1 MTQAG
6 PLRWRTGEGW
16 LIVAGGGQRHGDLS
30 GEIAAAALIW
40 ADLDRPMAVLPTAGG
55 SSRGAE
61 LLLESYADLGGPEGY
76 VVPVYDAADAQLR
89 ENCGY
94 LVQAGL
100 IYVADGPDAL
110 RLTRALR
117 SSPAL
122 DALQAAFDDGAVI
135 VAEGSGAVAVGAW
148 LSAPSDS
155 MPVESGLGLLENVI
169 VQPHFVPGSSS
180 RSLQLSLRECQTCLG
195 LGVPDQT
202 ALALGPSGEVK
213 SLGEEQ
219 VTVVV
224 ASDDA
229 VDG

>member
-6 PLRWRTGEGW
+6 PLRWRTGDGW
-16 LIVAGGGQRHGDLS
+16 LIVAGGGQRHGDVS

-55 SSRGAE
+55 SSHGAE

-76 VVPVYDAADAQLR
+76 VVPIYDAADAQLR

-100 IYVADGPDAL
+100 IYIADGPDAL

-122 DALQAAFDDGAVI
+122 DALQAAFDAGAVI
-135 VAEGSGAVAVGAW
+135 VAEGAGALTVGAW
-148 LSAPSDS
+148 LPSQSDGAR
-155 MPVESGLGLLENVI
+155 VEPGLGLLENVI
-169 VQPHFVPGSSS
+169 VYPHFVPGSSS
-180 RSLQLSLRECQTCLG
+180 RSLQASLKECQTGLG
-195 LGVPDQT
+195 LGLPDQT
-202 ALALGPSGEVK
+202 ALALGPLGEVK

-224 ASDDA
+224 ASDD
-229 VDG
+229 VVGG